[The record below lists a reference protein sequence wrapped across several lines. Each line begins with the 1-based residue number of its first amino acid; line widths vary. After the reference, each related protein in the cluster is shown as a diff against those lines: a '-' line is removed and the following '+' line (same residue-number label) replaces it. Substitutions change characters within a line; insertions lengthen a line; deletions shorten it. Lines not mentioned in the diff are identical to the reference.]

1 MRILV
6 TGATGFIGRALVPA
20 LSADGHT
27 VVALSRSPDPQPHV
41 ERVHVWRLLEGPPPP
56 EALEGVDAVV
66 HLAAENAQGRWTDAK
81 RRAIRES
88 RELGTRHLVD
98 GLLAAATPPKV
109 LVSAGAIGVYGR
121 HGDDEVTEETPPGD
135 DFLAD
140 VARAW
145 EAEAERA
152 ATGGIRVVVLRTGI
166 VLGRGGGALQRML
179 LPARLG
185 ANGPLGG
192 GRQWWS
198 WIHMDDVLGLFQHA
212 LARDDVSGPL
222 NGTAPHPVRQRDFAK
237 ALGRV
242 LHRPAFLPA
251 PTFALR
257 LVFGEFAT
265 EILGSLRVL
274 PRRTEASGYRFRQPE
289 LEAALRDLLR

>member
-6 TGATGFIGRALVPA
+6 TGATGLIGRALVPA
-20 LSADGHT
+20 LRADGHT
-27 VVALSRSPDPQPHV
+27 IVALSRSPDPQPGV
-41 ERVHVWRLLEGPPPP
+41 ERVHVWRSLEGPPPA

-66 HLAAENAQGRWTDAK
+66 HLAAENVQGRWNDAK
-81 RRAIRES
+81 KRAIRDS

-98 GLLAAATPPKV
+98 GLLAAATPPRV
-109 LVSAGAIGVYGR
+109 LVSASAIGVYGR
-121 HGDDEVTEETPPGD
+121 HGDDEVTEEAPPGD

-140 VARAW
+140 VARVW
-145 EAEAERA
+145 EVEAERA
-152 ATGGIRVVVLRTGI
+152 ATGGIRVVVVRNGI
-166 VLGRGGGALQRML
+166 VLGRNGGALKRML

-198 WIHMDDVLGLFQHA
+198 WIHMEDTLGLFRHA
-212 LARDDVSGPL
+212 LTQDDLSGPL
-222 NGTAPHPVRQRDFAK
+222 NGTAPHPVRQRDFAR

-242 LHRPAFLPA
+242 LHRPSFLPA

-265 EILGSLRVL
+265 EILGSIRVL
-274 PRRTEASGYRFRQPE
+274 PRRAEASGYRFQHPE
-289 LEAALRDLLR
+289 LEAALRDLLQ

>member
-1 MRILV
+1 M

-166 VLGRGGGALQRML
+166 VLGRGGGALQ
-179 LPARLG
+179 ARCCC
-185 ANGPLGG
+185 
-192 GRQWWS
+192 
-198 WIHMDDVLGLFQHA
+198 
-212 LARDDVSGPL
+212 
-222 NGTAPHPVRQRDFAK
+222 
-237 ALGRV
+237 
-242 LHRPAFLPA
+242 RP
-251 PTFALR
+251 
-257 LVFGEFAT
+257 G
-265 EILGSLRVL
+265 
-274 PRRTEASGYRFRQPE
+274 
-289 LEAALRDLLR
+289 